1 MPTHERMKRLDAMM
15 HNILEHPVKRVALWV
30 LAAAFMIWCP
40 DDGDAFPSHSGSATE
55 GIASG
60 SRDAC
65 ALITKAEV
73 DAILRTSVT
82 PKPSSDSRSSSCDF
96 IPAGSGDGF
105 SLKVF
110 WTGGKDELATTKKA
124 MRIAPKMM
132 KAGGINPAGMMAL
145 EPVDGL
151 GDEAYFNAIV
161 GSSVLKG
168 DILLEFDL
176 RLVSFHLSEPEKTAA
191 VWKALT
197 SKALA
202 RL

>member
-1 MPTHERMKRLDAMM
+1 MLKRFFEDPVRQTVFFVIVSVLFAFCPGADQLPGQVRPGAERSID
-15 HNILEHPVKRVALWV
+15 
-30 LAAAFMIWCP
+30 
-40 DDGDAFPSHSGSATE
+40 
-55 GIASG
+55 G

-73 DAILRTSVT
+73 DAILRTAVT
-82 PKPSSDSRSSSCDF
+82 PKPSSDSRSSSCDY

-168 DILLEFDL
+168 DALLEFDL

-197 SKALA
+197 TKALS